1 MNQENL
7 KLLSS
12 VLIITILQIG
22 IFNNMNLFNLINPSF
37 YLLIFILYRTTFDR
51 TLLILLGFFIG
62 VIIDLTAQTYGC
74 HTIATIT
81 ICFSRELLE
90 KSSFGVNA
98 NLPKPMISGT
108 LLTNRLFFFISII
121 FIHQLI
127 YFSLVFFSFS
137 FIGTIIFFTLLN
149 SIVSFI
155 VIWMTTKIFYEK
167 KR

>member
-12 VLIITILQIG
+12 VLIITIFQIG

-51 TLLILLGFFIG
+51 TLFILLGFFIG
-62 VIIDLTAQTYGC
+62 VVIDLTAQTYGC
-74 HTIATIT
+74 HTIASIT

-90 KSSFGVNA
+90 KYSFGVNA

-108 LLTNRLFFFISII
+108 VLTNRLFFFISII

-127 YFSLVFFSFS
+127 YFSLVFFSFG
-137 FIGTIIFFTLLN
+137 FISTIIFHTLLN

-155 VIWMTTKIFYEK
+155 VIWVTTKIFYQR